1 MTLPVAP
8 MSVIAEETGPPPP
21 PGRLVRVVDLVLR
34 VAGGVLAAFGGVLT
48 AVLELVLAGA
58 RVAGQLIGVSVLVAV
73 VANVVLSWFAHTTV
87 GRRWAVVL
95 PALPWFAMMVVAAG
109 RTDEGDLLLTGD
121 NWVGLA
127 MIVAGAMT
135 FAVMGF
141 RLILAPPAGPRS
153 TTGPQSTTGSG
164 SGRRRDG

>member
-1 MTLPVAP
+1 VTLPTAS
-8 MSVIAEETGPPPP
+8 MSVIPEPEQVRPPSP
-21 PGRLVRVVDLVLR
+21 PGPVARALDLAVR
-34 VAGGVLAAFGGVLT
+34 VAGGALAVFGGVLT
-48 AVLELVLAGA
+48 AVVELVLAGV
-58 RVAGQLIGVSVLVAV
+58 RVAGQLIGVSVLVAI
-73 VANVVLSWFAHTTV
+73 VANVVLGWFAHATV

-109 RTDEGDLLLTGD
+109 RTDEGDVLLSGD

-141 RLILAPPAGPRS
+141 RLMLAPPAR
-153 TTGPQSTTGSG
+153 T
-164 SGRRRDG
+164 DG

>member
-1 MTLPVAP
+1 MSVAP
-8 MSVIAEETGPPPP
+8 PQADPPPS
-21 PGRLVRVVDLVLR
+21 PGRLVRLLDLALR
-34 VAGGVLAAFGGVLT
+34 VAGGAIAVFGGVLT
-48 AVLELVLAGA
+48 AVLELVLAGL
-58 RVAGQLIGVSVLVAV
+58 RVGGQLIGVSVLVAI
-73 VANVVLSWFAHTTV
+73 VANVALSWFAHAAV

-109 RTDEGDLLLTGD
+109 RTDEGDLLLVGD

-141 RLILAPPAGPRS
+141 RLIIAPVPPPAPVTR
-153 TTGPQSTTGSG
+153 PDDDTGSRPG
-164 SGRRRDG
+164 G